1 MVCRAEETHSRTK
14 ASRRALTEQEAYF
27 KHLVARLSRIF
38 GFSKT
43 AVMTKPTD
51 LRHIRKTTVG
61 RAVES
66 PTDL

>member
-1 MVCRAEETHSRTK
+1 M
-14 ASRRALTEQEAYF
+14 TEQEAYF